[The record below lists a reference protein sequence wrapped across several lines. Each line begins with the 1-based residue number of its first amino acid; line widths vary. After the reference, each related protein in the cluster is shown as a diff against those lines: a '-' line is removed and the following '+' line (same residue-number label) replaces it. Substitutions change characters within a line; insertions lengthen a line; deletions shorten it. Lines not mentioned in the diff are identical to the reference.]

1 MFGKWLKRDSVPSN
15 AGNLKSQDIEK
26 LQYVKVFDL
35 ELSNMEDAPTY
46 TLKHQLSIGSEIGN
60 IVIADPSVSP
70 RHASFILQQ
79 EVVSVIDHGS
89 VSGTYVNGT
98 KIPPGKY
105 IILEET
111 DVVNVGDLE
120 VKLRIRT
127 EAIPEDVI
135 PEIPTEEEEA
145 SEEIPEEDESE
156 EEVVEEKAPAKIFN
170 PREHLKNSK
179 PKKKL
184 SAVQGPAYATNS
196 LVRIVAVLGD
206 ILLAYSLLVILMPFD
221 EFREFLDFIPN
232 FFLELMGVDWKGMWE
247 AVVADYGFLG
257 EMSQDL
263 YQFMSSTFHIGPL
276 LLMFILTRL
285 VSTFI
290 LGVSISEFV
299 LGVRAHGNG
308 IWARVGGVL
317 RVLIGVVT
325 GPFLI
330 FDIPAVI
337 SRRTFK
343 EFMTFTH
350 TYLSS
355 KFIAILGTILY
366 IPILLALALV
376 SPMLQ
381 GFEPPE
387 PILVNDK
394 IEQRMKV
401 RTEEGTGAPQG
412 EVAEVRDMS
421 RYFNLELKYD
431 PSKLSVLPSFK
442 FQGVKN
448 KLNLKPG
455 LVFYQ
460 KDLLRTV
467 GFEIYKNFDLKELLG
482 IGMKGNVFLY
492 EKYPEI
498 YDFVYSSEGSNPS
511 FKIRNDVKSQISF
524 ANQFI
529 SFTKMAFSLSA
540 DNALEVMETETLLT
554 KGLVDYKASFL
565 ALIEYKDF
573 DQIGFI
579 KIGNIIFMKISFY
592 KQKPFDLI
600 IPLMKGDG
608 RIFKVAYDKRENLN
622 DVSSKFYKFNL
633 EDSNWL
639 PDHSSVGTN
648 PVVMSTFQVIDLFAA
663 NLKEKPIT
671 LEKAQS
677 LYAYYFETSA
687 AVLSRKDP
695 GELELWKATIKTTMK
710 LLETLPAKAANE
722 GQEDPKLKLEQNF
735 RDMSDALE
743 NSNFEFFGIS
753 DSVNV

>member
-1 MFGKWLKRDSVPSN
+1 MFGKWFKRDSVPSN
-15 AGNLKSQDIEK
+15 AGNSNPQNIEK
-26 LQYVKVFDL
+26 LHYVKVYDL
-35 ELSNMEDAPTY
+35 ELSNMEDTPTY
-46 TLKHQLSIGSEIGN
+46 SLKHQLSIGSEIGN

-120 VKLRIRT
+120 IKLKIRT
-127 EAIPEDVI
+127 EAEAQEEI
-135 PEIPTEEEEA
+135 PEIP
-145 SEEIPEEDESE
+145 SEEGEALEVQEED
-156 EEVVEEKAPAKIFN
+156 EVVEEEVIPQKTTKAFN
-170 PREHLKNSK
+170 PKEHLKNNKS
-179 PKKKL
+179 KKKL
-184 SAVQGPAYATNS
+184 SVVSGPTYATNS
-196 LVRIVAVLGD
+196 LVRIVAVIGD
-206 ILLAYSLLVILMPFD
+206 ILLAYSLMIVLMPFD
-221 EFREFLDFIPN
+221 EFRQFLDFIPN
-232 FFLELMGVDWKGMWE
+232 FLLELVDVDWKGIWA

-263 YQFMSSTFHIGPL
+263 YNFLSNTFHIGPL
-276 LLMFILTRL
+276 FLMFVLTRL
-285 VSTFI
+285 VSTFL
-290 LGVSISEFV
+290 LGVSFSEFV
-299 LGVRAHGNG
+299 LGVKSYGNG
-308 IWARVGGVL
+308 VWARIGGVL
-317 RVLIGVVT
+317 RVLLGVVT

-350 TYLSS
+350 TYSSS

-366 IPILLALALV
+366 IPLMLGIALV
-376 SPMLQ
+376 SPMFQ

-387 PILVNDK
+387 PILVNDR
-394 IEQRMKV
+394 IDQRMKV
-401 RTEEGTGAPQG
+401 R
-412 EVAEVRDMS
+412 AEVPADGSVSEVTEVKDMS

-431 PSKLSVLPSFK
+431 PTKLSVLPSFK
-442 FQGVKN
+442 FQGIKN

-467 GFEIYKNFDLKELLG
+467 GFEVYKNFDLKELLG

-498 YDFVYSSEGSNPS
+498 YDFVYASEGANPS
-511 FKIRNDVKSQISF
+511 FKIRNDVKSQIAF

-540 DNALEVMETETLLT
+540 HNALEVMESETLLT

-565 ALIEYKDF
+565 SLIEYKDF

-579 KIGNIIFMKISFY
+579 KIGNIIFMRITFN

-600 IPLMKGDG
+600 IPLIKGEG
-608 RIFKVAYDKRENLN
+608 RIFKVSYDKRENLN

-633 EDSNWL
+633 DESNWI
-639 PDHSSVGTN
+639 PDLSNVGNN
-648 PVVMSTFQVIDLFAA
+648 PIVMTTFQVIDLFAA

-671 LEKAQS
+671 LEKAQA
-677 LYAYYFETSA
+677 LYAYYFETSS
-687 AVLSRKDP
+687 AVLARKDSV
-695 GELELWKATIKTTMK
+695 ELDLWKGTVKTTMK
-710 LLETLPAKAANE
+710 LLDAMPAKVPAE
-722 GQEDPKLKLEQNF
+722 GEEDPKLKLQQNF

-753 DSVNV
+753 QSVNV